1 MATNE
6 KTDNEPTKPKII
18 GGPGKMNPSTGKK
31 FSKDYQPDPKKV
43 SEGIRRTYAL
53 RELLGLSTGNA
64 FKGSKTDYRAL
75 TAHYFGIEEKEVTVK
90 MVMEFRQIEKAV
102 LKGDTQA
109 FSVIMDRAYG
119 KAPQAEQ
126 EISDKPLVA
135 GQTSQV
141 DLGNGIILEF

>member
-1 MATNE
+1 MKRKPPANR
-6 KTDNEPTKPKII
+6 KT
-18 GGPGKMNPSTGKK
+18 
-31 FSKDYQPDPKKV
+31 FSKDYQPSPEAKKA
-43 SEGIRRTYAL
+43 GQRRTYAL
-53 RELLGLSTGNA
+53 RELLGLSTGKVFA
-64 FKGSKTDYRAL
+64 GSKTDYRAL
-75 TAHYFGIEEKEVTVK
+75 TAQYFGIEDKEVTVK

-119 KAPQAEQ
+119 KPPQAEP